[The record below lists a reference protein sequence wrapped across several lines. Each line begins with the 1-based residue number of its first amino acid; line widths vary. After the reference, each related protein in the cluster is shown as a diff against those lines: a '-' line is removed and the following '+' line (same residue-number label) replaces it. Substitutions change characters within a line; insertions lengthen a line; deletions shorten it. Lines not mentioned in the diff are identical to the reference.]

1 MGIHFV
7 GIQPFLDPWEPAPWG
22 ALEVE
27 RQAGPAFIFTNES
40 LQLQPLGIQ
49 T

>member
-7 GIQPFLDPWEPAPWG
+7 GIQPFLGLWEPAPRG

-27 RQAGPAFIFTNES
+27 PAFICTNLS
-40 LQLQPLGIQ
+40 LQLQLLEIQ
-49 T
+49 